1 MDDYLDSFDN
11 LDEPITTVFDV
22 THFLTF
28 GSFNL
33 ATFISSNRITLKNLS
48 HEILL
53 SKIVNLDLEELLTYR
68 VLVKTWDA
76 IIDMLKFK
84 ASNRVVLETKSGVLS
99 AISSVFDP
107 LELIDPV
114 IVK

>member
-11 LDEPITTVFDV
+11 LDEAITTVHDV
-22 THFLTF
+22 TPFLTF

-48 HEILL
+48 HKVLL
-53 SKIVNLDLEELLTYR
+53 SKAVNLEELLTYR

-76 IIDMLKFK
+76 IIDIIKFK
-84 ASNRVVLETKSGVLS
+84 ASNKVVLEIKSGVLS
-99 AISSVFDP
+99 AISSVSDP

>member
-1 MDDYLDSFDN
+1 MDDYLDSFDT
-11 LDEPITTVFDV
+11 LDEAITTVHDV
-22 THFLTF
+22 ARFLTF

-33 ATFISSNRITLKNLS
+33 ATFVSSNCITLKNLS
-48 HEILL
+48 RKILF
-53 SKIVNLDLEELLTYR
+53 SKVVNLLTYR

-84 ASNRVVLETKSGVLS
+84 ASNKVVLETKSGVLS
-99 AISSVFDP
+99 AIGSVFDP
-107 LELIDPV
+107 LELKDPF

>member
-1 MDDYLDSFDN
+1 ML
-11 LDEPITTVFDV
+11 PKV
-22 THFLTF
+22 
-28 GSFNL
+28 
-33 ATFISSNRITLKNLS
+33 
-48 HEILL
+48 
-53 SKIVNLDLEELLTYR
+53 VNLDLEELLTYR

-76 IIDMLKFK
+76 IIDMFKFK
-84 ASNRVVLETKSGVLS
+84 ASNRVVLETKSGVLI

>member
-53 SKIVNLDLEELLTYR
+53 SKVVNLDIEELLTYR

-84 ASNRVVLETKSGVLS
+84 ASNKFVLETKSGILS
-99 AISSVFDP
+99 AISSVFEP
-107 LELIDPV
+107 
-114 IVK
+114 

>member
-1 MDDYLDSFDN
+1 MGDYLDSFDN
-11 LDEPITTVFDV
+11 LDEPITTVHDV

-33 ATFISSNRITLKNLS
+33 VTFISSNRITLKNLPRK
-48 HEILL
+48 ILL
-53 SKIVNLDLEELLTYR
+53 SKVVNLGIEELLTYR

-84 ASNRVVLETKSGVLS
+84 ASSKVVLETKSGVLS

-107 LELIDPV
+107 
-114 IVK
+114 

>member
-1 MDDYLDSFDN
+1 M
-11 LDEPITTVFDV
+11 
-22 THFLTF
+22 
-28 GSFNL
+28 
-33 ATFISSNRITLKNLS
+33 
-48 HEILL
+48 L
-53 SKIVNLDLEELLTYR
+53 SKNVNLDLEELFTYR

>member
-11 LDEPITTVFDV
+11 LDEAITTVHDV
-22 THFLTF
+22 TYFLAF
-28 GSFNL
+28 GSLNL
-33 ATFISSNRITLKNLS
+33 ATFISGNRITWKNLS
-48 HEILL
+48 RKILL
-53 SKIVNLDLEELLTYR
+53 SKVANSDLEKVLTYR

-84 ASNRVVLETKSGVLS
+84 ASNKVVLKTKSGVLS
-99 AISSVFDP
+99 AVFDP
-107 LELIDPV
+107 EELIDPV

>member
-11 LDEPITTVFDV
+11 LDEAITTVHDV
-22 THFLTF
+22 TPFLTF

-48 HEILL
+48 REILL
-53 SKIVNLDLEELLTYR
+53 SKVVNLDLEELLTYR

-76 IIDMLKFK
+76 IIGML
-84 ASNRVVLETKSGVLS
+84 
-99 AISSVFDP
+99 
-107 LELIDPV
+107 
-114 IVK
+114 

>member
-1 MDDYLDSFDN
+1 MDNLDSFDN
-11 LDEPITTVFDV
+11 LDEAITTVHDV

-48 HEILL
+48 HKVLL
-53 SKIVNLDLEELLTYR
+53 SKAVNLEELLTYR

-76 IIDMLKFK
+76 IIDIIKFK
-84 ASNRVVLETKSGVLS
+84 ASNKVVLEIKSGVLS
-99 AISSVFDP
+99 AISSVSDP

>member
-11 LDEPITTVFDV
+11 LDKAITTVHDV
-22 THFLTF
+22 ATFLTF

-33 ATFISSNRITLKNLS
+33 VTFISINRISLKNLS
-48 HEILL
+48 RKILL
-53 SKIVNLDLEELLTYR
+53 SKVVNLDLEELLTYR

-84 ASNRVVLETKSGVLS
+84 ASNKVVLETKSGVLS
-99 AISSVFDP
+99 ALGSVFDP
-107 LELIDPV
+107 
-114 IVK
+114 